1 MVIGLLVAAAVLLLA
16 LTVAVRFS
24 RLDRLDLGLLQAFHL
39 DSQGSVRSRP
49 GRIDLLM
56 RDLTALGGDTV
67 LTIVGIGIVSAA
79 LIAGHPELAASF
91 ALSGFGGRAM
101 GGGVKMILRRP
112 RPEVLPNAL
121 RTFSSSFPSVHA
133 IVSVVLYGW
142 CGATLAWLAPPY
154 AFWLVMGFSATVI
167 VGIGLSRLYH
177 AVHWPSDVLAGWL
190 IGTIWL
196 IGCLKLAS
204 PAILHAGF

>member
-1 MVIGLLVAAAVLLLA
+1 MVIGLLVTAAVLLLA
-16 LTVAVRFS
+16 LTVAVRLS

-39 DSQGSVRSRP
+39 DSQGSVRTRP

-67 LTIVGIGIVSAA
+67 LAIVGLGVVSAA
-79 LIAGHPELAASF
+79 IMAGRTDLAASF
-91 ALSGFGGRAM
+91 ALSGFGGRM
-101 GGGVKMILRRP
+101 FGGGVKMILRRP
-112 RPEVLPNAL
+112 RPEVLPAAL

-142 CGATLAWLAPPY
+142 CGVVLAWLAPPY
-154 AFWLVMGFSATVI
+154 AFWPVLGFAGIII

-196 IGCLKLAS
+196 IACLMLVS
-204 PAILHAGF
+204 PTILNVEF